1 MNAVHRPFP
10 VLLAFGREAQ
20 LWECLQA
27 PNHLLESALEINILE
42 MITRGTRGS
51 TQVLHSGG
59 ISGNNHALGEILQ
72 NIEISNFLKSKIYIL
87 LLSDT
92 IFW

>member
-1 MNAVHRPFP
+1 MNAVHCPFP

-27 PNHLLESALEINILE
+27 PNHLLESALESNILD
-42 MITRGTRGS
+42 MIAGTRGS

-59 ISGNNHALGEILQ
+59 TSGNNHALGEILQ